1 MRNFY
6 HKDIRTLGSG
16 NIGMANV
23 WRNFGRIP
31 GIATFLLDLLK
42 GFIPVIIAGGIFW
55 QNLQNYRLLNP
66 PLPAYFLSKEF
77 ILSLTAI
84 FAVLGHSFTPWL
96 AFRGG
101 KGFATALGA
110 LLAILKLWLLIP
122 LLVFAITFFVFRFVS
137 LGTIIAT
144 LSFLLITIFV
154 VPLRDY
160 LPLSV
165 LTVALILFTHRENI
179 RRLASGKEPRFSL

>member
-31 GIATFLLDLLK
+31 GIATLLLDLLK